1 MGLDCLAQVTTF
13 LKGVTMPNSGADIL
27 GRRLASEL
35 LLGLASQRGSLR
47 YLLDWIEMALAASA
61 VVSTMEQSQVLQN
74 QEGLIS
80 YDCFMNILMQ
90 MRRSLVSSLQMLKL
104 NFVIFTIMHIF
115 NRSI

>member
-1 MGLDCLAQVTTF
+1 
-13 LKGVTMPNSGADIL
+13 MPNSGADIL